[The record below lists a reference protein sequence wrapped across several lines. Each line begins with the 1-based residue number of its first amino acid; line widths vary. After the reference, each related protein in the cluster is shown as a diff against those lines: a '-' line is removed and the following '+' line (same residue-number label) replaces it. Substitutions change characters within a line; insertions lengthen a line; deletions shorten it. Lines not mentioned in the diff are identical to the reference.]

1 MKDFSTEKKS
11 RARVFRNPHHNFDA
25 DTWSGLIQ
33 GNSLLI
39 YWFTQ
44 WIDQHEWDDEAPKL
58 QDFMAAEYQKSAGC
72 APWKM
77 AGQVDA
83 FGDYVH
89 EGDDDLAAYFIIKV
103 KVNDEFRLAYIY
115 PYAIVAMPKADGGY
129 LIVRM
134 D

>member
-44 WIDQHEWDDEAPKL
+44 WIDQHEWDEDAPKL
-58 QDFMAAEYQKSAGC
+58 QDFMAVEYQKSAGC
-72 APWKM
+72 APRKM

>member
-1 MKDFSTEKKS
+1 MKDFIAGKNPD
-11 RARVFRNPHHNFDA
+11 ARVYKNPYHNFDEE
-25 DTWSGLIQ
+25 TWSAIIQ

-39 YWFTQ
+39 YWFTI
-44 WIDQHEWDDEAPKL
+44 WIDQHEWDEDAPKL
-58 QDFMAAEYQKSAGC
+58 QDFMAVEYQKSAGC
-72 APWKM
+72 QPWKM
-77 AGQVDA
+77 GGEVDA

-89 EGDDDLAAYFIIKV
+89 EGDDDLAAYFIIKL
-103 KVNDEFRLAYIY
+103 KVGGKDRLAYIY

>member
-1 MKDFSTEKKS
+1 MKDFIAGKNPD
-11 RARVFRNPHHNFDA
+11 ARVYKNPYHNFDEE
-25 DTWSGLIQ
+25 TWSALIQ

-39 YWFTQ
+39 YWFTI
-44 WIDQHEWDDEAPKL
+44 WIDQHEWDEDAPKI

-77 AGQVDA
+77 GGEVDA

-89 EGDDDLAAYFIIKV
+89 EGDDDLAAYFIIKL
-103 KVNDEFRLAYIY
+103 KVGGKDRLAYIY

-129 LIVRM
+129 LVVRM